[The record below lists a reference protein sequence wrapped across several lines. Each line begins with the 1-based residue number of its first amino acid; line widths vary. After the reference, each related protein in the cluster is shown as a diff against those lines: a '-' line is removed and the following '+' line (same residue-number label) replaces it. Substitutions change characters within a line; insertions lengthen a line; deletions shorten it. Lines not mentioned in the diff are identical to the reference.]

1 MKQTQLFA
9 KVRHNGSLDEDAN
22 FMTFGHSILTLM
34 RCATGEGWNDIMHA
48 IIDAQDQVRI
58 SLFSSLTCSL
68 FSVAAC
74 RSPVLSPPPLVR
86 SCTLTPL
93 HVYTIPT
100 HSLPCIYLSLCH
112 SVEVRSRSSVQCH
125 RVRFHGANV
134 QRGVYP
140 H

>member
-58 SLFSSLTCSL
+58 SLFSSLLLLALPSLLPLVALL
-68 FSVAAC
+68 FSPHLLLSAH
-74 RSPVLSPPPLVR
+74 VLSLRFTSIQYPL
-86 SCTLTPL
+86 
-93 HVYTIPT
+93 T
-100 HSLPCIYLSLCH
+100 HSPASIYLYAIL
-112 SVEVRSRSSVQCH
+112 
-125 RVRFHGANV
+125 
-134 QRGVYP
+134 
-140 H
+140 